1 MNLSSKTGYTNSVS
15 LMVFH
20 SVVGRGGR
28 RKFQCDFGS
37 KATCPIF
44 SQSPPLEIMGDCVIK
59 WRLWIS
65 FDYLFSGTVYD

>member
-44 SQSPPLEIMGDCVIK
+44 FLESSFGDYG
-59 WRLWIS
+59 RLCNKMETLDLI
-65 FDYLFSGTVYD
+65 